1 VLIDGEGMQVLGISG
16 SMRKDG
22 NTSRLVHIILKQCEE
37 KGLKTEFISL
47 ADKQI
52 HPCIG
57 CEKCKKEH
65 ECSINDDDWEDVAS
79 RMLDCEVLVIG
90 SPTYYYDV
98 SGQLKNFIDRTY
110 SYYHDRR
117 LAGRKAVAV
126 SVEADKGGTRA
137 IQTIEGFLSA
147 HEFSYVGHV
156 KGKGYLEG
164 DVLKDADAI
173 AHAKKIGDKI
183 ARLFHT
189 GD

>member
-37 KGLKTEFISL
+37 KGLTTEFISL

-65 ECSINDDDWEDVAS
+65 ECSITDDDWEDVAS

-126 SVEADKGGTRA
+126 SVEADKGGSRA

-156 KGKGYLEG
+156 KGKGYLAG
-164 DVLKDADAI
+164 DVLKDTDAI
-173 AHAKKIGDKI
+173 EHAKKIGDKI
-183 ARLFHT
+183 TRLFHT

>member
-1 VLIDGEGMQVLGISG
+1 MQVLGISG

-22 NTSRLVHIILKQCEE
+22 NTSTLVKIILNQCEE
-37 KGLKTEFISL
+37 KGLATEFISL
-47 ADKQI
+47 ADKRI
-52 HPCIG
+52 KPCIV

-65 ECSINDDDWEDVAS
+65 ECSITDDDWDEIAQ
-79 RMLDCEVLVIG
+79 RILDCEVLVMG

-126 SVEADKGGTRA
+126 SVEADKGGSRA

-147 HEFSYVGHV
+147 HEFSYLGHV
-156 KGKGYLEG
+156 KGKGYLAG

-173 AHAKKIGDKI
+173 AHARKTGDKI
-183 ARLFHT
+183 SRLFRIV
-189 GD
+189 D